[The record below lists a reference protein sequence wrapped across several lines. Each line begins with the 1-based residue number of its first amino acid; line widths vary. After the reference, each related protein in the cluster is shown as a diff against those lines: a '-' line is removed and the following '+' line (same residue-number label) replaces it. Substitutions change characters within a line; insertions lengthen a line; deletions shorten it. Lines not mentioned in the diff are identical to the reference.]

1 MKVAITDANIFIDL
15 HDLGCLSWFELLG
28 LEVYT
33 TSLVLNE
40 LGVVQRMAVQKIVG
54 VVTELTMD
62 EVDSLALLPLPA
74 GLSEA
79 DKSVIWQTQQL
90 KNTPLLILSGDN
102 LMRNWC
108 LKNQLEVHGILWMF
122 DQLILQT
129 KINHATARHLLTQLM
144 RINQW
149 LPSKACIERLEKW
162 GESD

>member
-40 LGVVQRMAVQKIVG
+40 LGVVQRMSVQKIVG
-54 VVTELTMD
+54 VVAELTID
-62 EVDSLALLPLPA
+62 EVDDLALLQLP
-74 GLSEA
+74 
-79 DKSVIWQTQQL
+79 V
-90 KNTPLLILSGDN
+90 LI
-102 LMRNWC
+102 
-108 LKNQLEVHGILWMF
+108 
-122 DQLILQT
+122 
-129 KINHATARHLLTQLM
+129 QLM